1 MPEVAVTLSA
11 LRIGALDIAISDLL
25 GSNLFDLVIIAVDDL
40 AYTKG
45 PLLSNVSSVH
55 LVTIQSAIM
64 MTGIAIVGLLYRP
77 QTRLFKTVGWVSL
90 FMFAIYILNLSVLYL
105 QQE

>member
-1 MPEVAVTLSA
+1 M
-11 LRIGALDIAISDLL
+11 AISDLL
-25 GSNLFDLVIIAVDDL
+25 GSNLFDQVVIAIDDA
-40 AYTKG
+40 AYLDG
-45 PLLSNVSSVH
+45 PLLANVSPVH

-77 QTRLFKTVGWVSL
+77 QRRLFKTVGWGSL
-90 FMFAIYILNLSVLYL
+90 FMFVIYILNLSVLYL